1 MSDLENNAQEKGTK
15 KRPYNLREKKEKDAA
30 YRSLIRRELADELY
44 DKILNIVVVQKKY
57 RDADYSAKDLAKELQ
72 TNTRYLSAVVNS
84 RFGMNYSCLLNEYRV
99 KEAQHLLTDKR
110 YADKNVEEISTMV
123 GFANRQSFY
132 AAFYKNVGETPNG
145 YRKRHAEK
153 EAKKNQSIYS
163 RHMKKQLISMVT
175 ALSLLTAC
183 GGNPKTTAEAE
194 KFDYTVEQFA
204 DLQILRYRV
213 PGFEDLSLK
222 QKELVYYLTEAALQG
237 RDILF
242 DQNGK
247 YNLTIRRMLEAVYTG
262 YKGDKNT
269 PDFKAMEVY
278 LKRVWFSNGIHHHYG
293 SEKFVPGFT
302 PEFFRQAVQS
312 VDAATLPLA
321 EGQTVEQLCEEVF
334 PVIFDPTVMP
344 KRVNQA
350 AGEDLVLTSACN
362 YYDGVTQQ
370 EAEDFYNALKNPQDE
385 TPVSYGLNS
394 RLVKED
400 GKIQEKVWKVGGLY
414 GQALEKIVYWLKK
427 AEGVAETPEQK
438 AVIAKLMEFYE
449 TGDLKTF
456 DEYAILWV
464 KDLNSRI
471 DFVNGFTESYGDPLG
486 MKASWESLVNFK
498 DLEATQRTELI
509 SGNAQWFEDHSPVD
523 GQFKKEKVKGVSAKV
538 ITAAILAGDLYPAT
552 AIGINLPNAN
562 WIRSHHGSKSVT
574 IGNITDAYN
583 KAAHGNGF
591 NEEFVYSDAEL
602 QLIDKYADV
611 TDELHTDLHE
621 CLGHGSGKLL
631 PGVDPDALK
640 AYGSTIE
647 EARADLFGLYYV
659 ADPKLVE
666 LGLTPSADAYKAQ
679 YYTYLM
685 NGLMTQLVRIEPGN
699 NVEEAHMRNRQ
710 LIARWV
716 YEKGAAEKV
725 VELVKKDGKTY
736 VVINDYE
743 KVRDLFGR
751 LLAEIQRIKSTGD
764 YAGAHDLVEAYAVK
778 VDPALHAEVL
788 ERYKKLNLAP
798 YKGFVNPK
806 YEVVTDADGTI
817 TDVTVTYDEGY
828 AEQMLRYS
836 KDYSTLS
843 SVNK

>member
-1 MSDLENNAQEKGTK
+1 M
-15 KRPYNLREKKEKDAA
+15 
-30 YRSLIRRELADELY
+30 
-44 DKILNIVVVQKKY
+44 
-57 RDADYSAKDLAKELQ
+57 
-72 TNTRYLSAVVNS
+72 
-84 RFGMNYSCLLNEYRV
+84 
-99 KEAQHLLTDKR
+99 
-110 YADKNVEEISTMV
+110 
-123 GFANRQSFY
+123 
-132 AAFYKNVGETPNG
+132 
-145 YRKRHAEK
+145 
-153 EAKKNQSIYS
+153 
-163 RHMKKQLISMVT
+163 
-175 ALSLLTAC
+175 
-183 GGNPKTTAEAE
+183 
-194 KFDYTVEQFA
+194 
-204 DLQILRYRV
+204 
-213 PGFEDLSLK
+213 
-222 QKELVYYLTEAALQG
+222 VYYLTEAALQG

-836 KDYSTLS
+836 KDYSTLP

>member
-1 MSDLENNAQEKGTK
+1 
-15 KRPYNLREKKEKDAA
+15 
-30 YRSLIRRELADELY
+30 
-44 DKILNIVVVQKKY
+44 
-57 RDADYSAKDLAKELQ
+57 
-72 TNTRYLSAVVNS
+72 
-84 RFGMNYSCLLNEYRV
+84 
-99 KEAQHLLTDKR
+99 
-110 YADKNVEEISTMV
+110 
-123 GFANRQSFY
+123 
-132 AAFYKNVGETPNG
+132 
-145 YRKRHAEK
+145 
-153 EAKKNQSIYS
+153 
-163 RHMKKQLISMVT
+163 MVT

-194 KFDYTVEQFA
+194 KIDYTVEQFA

-725 VELVKKDGKTY
+725 VELVKKDGKTC

-836 KDYSTLS
+836 KDYSTLP

>member
-1 MSDLENNAQEKGTK
+1 MKNHLIISVATAAVLLTGCSGTK
-15 KRPYNLREKKEKDAA
+15 K
-30 YRSLIRRELADELY
+30 
-44 DKILNIVVVQKKY
+44 
-57 RDADYSAKDLAKELQ
+57 
-72 TNTRYLSAVVNS
+72 
-84 RFGMNYSCLLNEYRV
+84 
-99 KEAQHLLTDKR
+99 
-110 YADKNVEEISTMV
+110 
-123 GFANRQSFY
+123 
-132 AAFYKNVGETPNG
+132 
-145 YRKRHAEK
+145 
-153 EAKKNQSIYS
+153 
-163 RHMKKQLISMVT
+163 
-175 ALSLLTAC
+175 
-183 GGNPKTTAEAE
+183 TTAQAD

-222 QKELVYYLTEAALQG
+222 QKELVYYLTEAALEG

-247 YNLTIRRMLEAVYTG
+247 YNLRIRRMLEAIYTN
-262 YKGDKNT
+262 YKGDKNSA
-269 PDFKAMEVY
+269 DFKNMETY

-293 SEKFVPGFT
+293 SEKFVPGFSQD
-302 PEFFRQAVQS
+302 FLKQAVLG
-312 VDAATLPLA
+312 VDPTLLPLA
-321 EGQTVEQLCEEVF
+321 EGQTAEQLCEEIF
-334 PVIFDPTVMP
+334 PVIFDPTIMP

-350 AGEDLVLTSACN
+350 DGEDLVLTSACN
-362 YYDGVTQQ
+362 YYDGVTQA
-370 EAEDFYNALKNPQDE
+370 EAEAFYAKMKDPKDE
-385 TPVSYGLNS
+385 TPISYGLNS
-394 RLVKED
+394 RLVKEN

-414 GQALEKIVYWLKK
+414 TQALEKIVYWLKK
-427 AEGVAETPEQK
+427 AEGVAEDDAQK
-438 AVIAKLMEFYE
+438 VAISKLIEFYE

-471 DFVNGFTESYGDPLG
+471 DVVNGFTESYGDPLG

-498 DLEATQRTELI
+498 DLVATQRTEII
-509 SGNAQWFEDHSPVD
+509 SSNAQWFEDHSPVEA
-523 GQFKKEKVKGVSAKV
+523 QFKKSEVKGVSAKV

-562 WIRSHHGSKSVT
+562 WIRAHHGSKSVT

-591 NEEFVYSDAEL
+591 NEEFVYSDVERE
-602 QLIDKYADV
+602 LIDQYSDL

-666 LGLTPSADAYKAQ
+666 LGLLSSDEAYKAQ

-685 NGLMTQLVRIEPGN
+685 NGLMTQLVRIQPGN
-699 NVEEAHMRNRQ
+699 TVEEAHMRNRQ

-716 YEKGAAEKV
+716 FEKGAADKV

-736 VVINDYE
+736 VVVNDYE
-743 KVRDLFGR
+743 KVRQLFGE

-764 YAGAHDLVEAYAVK
+764 FAAARALVEDYAVK
-778 VDPALHAEVL
+778 VDPVLHAEVL

-806 YEVVTDADGTI
+806 YEAVTDVNGTI
-817 TDVTVTYDEGY
+817 TDVKVSYDEGY

-836 KDYSTLS
+836 KDYSPLP
-843 SVNK
+843 SVNN

>member
-1 MSDLENNAQEKGTK
+1 
-15 KRPYNLREKKEKDAA
+15 
-30 YRSLIRRELADELY
+30 
-44 DKILNIVVVQKKY
+44 
-57 RDADYSAKDLAKELQ
+57 
-72 TNTRYLSAVVNS
+72 
-84 RFGMNYSCLLNEYRV
+84 
-99 KEAQHLLTDKR
+99 
-110 YADKNVEEISTMV
+110 
-123 GFANRQSFY
+123 
-132 AAFYKNVGETPNG
+132 
-145 YRKRHAEK
+145 
-153 EAKKNQSIYS
+153 
-163 RHMKKQLISMVT
+163 MKKQLI
-175 ALSLLTAC
+175 ACAAFALLTAC
-183 GGNPKTTAEAE
+183 SGSKTTTAEAD

-213 PGFEDLSLK
+213 PGFENLSLQ

-247 YNLTIRRMLEAVYTG
+247 YNLRIRRTLEAVYTG

-293 SEKFVPGFT
+293 SEKFVPGFA
-302 PEFFRQAVQS
+302 PEFFKEAMLS
-312 VDAATLPLA
+312 VDASTLPLA
-321 EGQTVEQLCEEVF
+321 EGQTVEQLCDELF
-334 PVIFDPTVMP
+334 PVIFDPAVMP

-362 YYDGVTQQ
+362 YYDGVTQK
-370 EAEDFYNALKNPQDE
+370 EAEDFYNAMKDPKDE

-394 RLVKED
+394 RLVKEN
-400 GKIQEKVWKVGGLY
+400 GKIQEKIWKVGGLY
-414 GQALEKIVYWLKK
+414 GQAIDKIVYWLKK
-427 AEGVAETPEQK
+427 AEGVAENPEQK
-438 AVIAKLMEFYE
+438 AVIAELIKFYE

-464 KDLNSRI
+464 KDLNSLV

-498 DLEATQRTELI
+498 DMEATHRTEVI

-523 GQFKKEKVKGVSAKV
+523 KQFKKDEVKGVSAKV
-538 ITAAILAGDLYPAT
+538 ITAAILAGDLYPTT
-552 AIGINLPNAN
+552 AIGINLPNSN

-602 QLIDKYADV
+602 QLIDKYADL
-611 TDELHTDLHE
+611 TGELHTDLHE

-666 LGLTPSADAYKAQ
+666 LGLTPNEDAYKAE

-710 LIARWV
+710 LITRWV
-716 YEKGAAEKV
+716 FEKGAADKV

-736 VVINDYE
+736 VVVNDYE
-743 KVRDLFGR
+743 KLRELFGE
-751 LLAEIQRIKSTGD
+751 LLSEIQRIKSTGD
-764 YAGAHDLVEAYAVK
+764 YQGAHDLVENYAVK

-806 YEVVTDADGTI
+806 YEAVVDAAGKI
-817 TDVTVTYDEGY
+817 TDVKVTYDEGY

-836 KDYSTLS
+836 KNYSNLPS
-843 SVNK
+843 INN

>member
-1 MSDLENNAQEKGTK
+1 
-15 KRPYNLREKKEKDAA
+15 
-30 YRSLIRRELADELY
+30 
-44 DKILNIVVVQKKY
+44 
-57 RDADYSAKDLAKELQ
+57 
-72 TNTRYLSAVVNS
+72 
-84 RFGMNYSCLLNEYRV
+84 
-99 KEAQHLLTDKR
+99 
-110 YADKNVEEISTMV
+110 
-123 GFANRQSFY
+123 
-132 AAFYKNVGETPNG
+132 
-145 YRKRHAEK
+145 
-153 EAKKNQSIYS
+153 
-163 RHMKKQLISMVT
+163 MKKQLI
-175 ALSLLTAC
+175 ACAAFALLTAC
-183 GGNPKTTAEAE
+183 SGSKTTTAEAD

-213 PGFEDLSLK
+213 PGFENLSLQ

-247 YNLTIRRMLEAVYTG
+247 YNLRIRRTLEAVYTG

-293 SEKFVPGFT
+293 SEKFVPGFA
-302 PEFFRQAVQS
+302 PEFFKEAMLS
-312 VDAATLPLA
+312 VDASTLPLA
-321 EGQTVEQLCEEVF
+321 EGQTAEQLCDELS
-334 PVIFDPTVMP
+334 PVIFDPAVMP

-362 YYDGVTQQ
+362 YYDGVTQK
-370 EAEDFYNALKNPQDE
+370 EAEDFYNAMKDPKDE

-394 RLVKED
+394 RLVKEN
-400 GKIQEKVWKVGGLY
+400 GKIQEKIWKVGGLY
-414 GQALEKIVYWLKK
+414 GQAIDKIVYWLKK
-427 AEGVAETPEQK
+427 AEGVAENPEQK
-438 AVIAKLMEFYE
+438 AVIAELIKFYE
-449 TGDLKTF
+449 NGDLKTF

-464 KDLNSRI
+464 KDLNSLV

-498 DLEATQRTELI
+498 DMEATHRTEII

-523 GQFKKEKVKGVSAKV
+523 KQFKKDEVKGVSAKV

-552 AIGINLPNAN
+552 AIGINLPNSN

-602 QLIDKYADV
+602 QLIDKYADL
-611 TDELHTDLHE
+611 TGELHTDLHE

-666 LGLTPSADAYKAQ
+666 LGLTPNEDAYKAE

-716 YEKGAAEKV
+716 FEKGAADKV

-736 VVINDYE
+736 VVVNDYE
-743 KVRDLFGR
+743 KLRELFGE
-751 LLAEIQRIKSTGD
+751 LLSEIQRIKSTGD
-764 YAGAHDLVEAYAVK
+764 YQGAHDLVENYAVK

-806 YEVVTDADGTI
+806 YEAVVDAAGKI
-817 TDVTVTYDEGY
+817 TDVKVTYDEGY

-836 KDYSTLS
+836 KDYSNLPS
-843 SVNK
+843 INN

>member
-1 MSDLENNAQEKGTK
+1 MA
-15 KRPYNLREKKEKDAA
+15 
-30 YRSLIRRELADELY
+30 
-44 DKILNIVVVQKKY
+44 
-57 RDADYSAKDLAKELQ
+57 
-72 TNTRYLSAVVNS
+72 
-84 RFGMNYSCLLNEYRV
+84 C
-99 KEAQHLLTDKR
+99 
-110 YADKNVEEISTMV
+110 
-123 GFANRQSFY
+123 
-132 AAFYKNVGETPNG
+132 AAF
-145 YRKRHAEK
+145 A
-153 EAKKNQSIYS
+153 
-163 RHMKKQLISMVT
+163 
-175 ALSLLTAC
+175 LLTAC
-183 GGNPKTTAEAE
+183 SGSKTTTAEAD

-213 PGFEDLSLK
+213 PGFENLSLQ

-247 YNLTIRRMLEAVYTG
+247 YNLRIRRTLEAVYTR

-293 SEKFVPGFT
+293 SEKFVPGFA
-302 PEFFRQAVQS
+302 PEFFKEAMLS
-312 VDAATLPLA
+312 VDASTLPLA
-321 EGQTVEQLCEEVF
+321 EGQTAEQLCDELS
-334 PVIFDPTVMP
+334 PVIFDPAVMP

-362 YYDGVTQQ
+362 YYDAVTQK
-370 EAEDFYNALKNPQDE
+370 EAEDFYNAMKDPKDE
-385 TPVSYGLNS
+385 MPVSYGLNS
-394 RLVKED
+394 RLVKEN
-400 GKIQEKVWKVGGLY
+400 GKIQEKIWKVGGLY
-414 GQALEKIVYWLKK
+414 GQAIDKIVYWLKK
-427 AEGVAETPEQK
+427 AEGVAENPEQK
-438 AVIAKLMEFYE
+438 AVIAELIKFYE

-464 KDLNSRI
+464 KDLNSLV

-498 DLEATQRTELI
+498 DMEATHRTEII

-523 GQFKKEKVKGVSAKV
+523 KQFKKDEVKGVSAKV

-552 AIGINLPNAN
+552 AIGINLPNSN

-602 QLIDKYADV
+602 QLIDKYADL
-611 TDELHTDLHE
+611 TGELHTDLHE

-666 LGLTPSADAYKAQ
+666 LGLTPNEDAYKAE

-716 YEKGAAEKV
+716 FEKGAADKV

-736 VVINDYE
+736 VVVNDYE
-743 KVRDLFGR
+743 KLRELFGE
-751 LLAEIQRIKSTGD
+751 LLSEIQRIKSTGD
-764 YAGAHDLVEAYAVK
+764 YQSAHDLVENYAVK

-806 YEVVTDADGTI
+806 YEAVVDAAGKI
-817 TDVTVTYDEGY
+817 TDVKVTYDEGY

-836 KDYSTLS
+836 KDYSNLPS
-843 SVNK
+843 INN

>member
-1 MSDLENNAQEKGTK
+1 
-15 KRPYNLREKKEKDAA
+15 
-30 YRSLIRRELADELY
+30 
-44 DKILNIVVVQKKY
+44 
-57 RDADYSAKDLAKELQ
+57 
-72 TNTRYLSAVVNS
+72 
-84 RFGMNYSCLLNEYRV
+84 
-99 KEAQHLLTDKR
+99 
-110 YADKNVEEISTMV
+110 
-123 GFANRQSFY
+123 
-132 AAFYKNVGETPNG
+132 
-145 YRKRHAEK
+145 
-153 EAKKNQSIYS
+153 
-163 RHMKKQLISMVT
+163 MKKQLI
-175 ALSLLTAC
+175 ACAAFALLTAC
-183 GGNPKTTAEAE
+183 SGSKTTTAEAD

-213 PGFEDLSLK
+213 PGFENLSLQ

-247 YNLTIRRMLEAVYTG
+247 YNLRIRRMLEAVYTG

-293 SEKFVPGFT
+293 SEKFVPGFA
-302 PEFFRQAVQS
+302 PEFFKEAVLS
-312 VDAATLPLA
+312 VDASTLPLA
-321 EGQTVEQLCEEVF
+321 EGQTAEQLCDELS

-362 YYDGVTQQ
+362 YYDGVTQK
-370 EAEDFYNALKNPQDE
+370 EAEDFYNAMKDPKDE

-394 RLVKED
+394 RLVKEN

-414 GQALEKIVYWLKK
+414 GQAIDKIVYWLKK
-427 AEGVAETPEQK
+427 AEGVAENPEQK
-438 AVIAKLMEFYE
+438 AVISELIKFYE

-464 KDLNSRI
+464 KDLNSLV

-498 DLEATQRTELI
+498 DMEATHRTEII

-523 GQFKKEKVKGVSAKV
+523 KQFKKDEVKGVSAKV

-552 AIGINLPNAN
+552 AIGINLPNSN

-602 QLIDKYADV
+602 QLIDKYADL
-611 TDELHTDLHE
+611 TGELHTDLHE

-666 LGLTPSADAYKAQ
+666 LGLTPNADAYKAE

-716 YEKGAAEKV
+716 FEKGAADKV

-736 VVINDYE
+736 VVVNDYE
-743 KVRDLFGR
+743 KLRALFGK
-751 LLAEIQRIKSTGD
+751 LLSEIQRIKSTGD
-764 YAGAHDLVEAYAVK
+764 YQGAHDLVENYAVK

-806 YEVVTDADGTI
+806 YEAVVDAAGKI
-817 TDVTVTYDEGY
+817 TDVKVTYDEGY

-836 KDYSTLS
+836 KDYSNLPS
-843 SVNK
+843 INN

>member
-1 MSDLENNAQEKGTK
+1 MKNHLIISVATAAVLLTGCSGTK
-15 KRPYNLREKKEKDAA
+15 K
-30 YRSLIRRELADELY
+30 
-44 DKILNIVVVQKKY
+44 
-57 RDADYSAKDLAKELQ
+57 
-72 TNTRYLSAVVNS
+72 
-84 RFGMNYSCLLNEYRV
+84 
-99 KEAQHLLTDKR
+99 
-110 YADKNVEEISTMV
+110 
-123 GFANRQSFY
+123 
-132 AAFYKNVGETPNG
+132 
-145 YRKRHAEK
+145 
-153 EAKKNQSIYS
+153 
-163 RHMKKQLISMVT
+163 
-175 ALSLLTAC
+175 
-183 GGNPKTTAEAE
+183 TTAQAD

-222 QKELVYYLTEAALQG
+222 QKELVYYLTEAALEG

-247 YNLTIRRMLEAVYTG
+247 YNLRIRRMLEAIYTN
-262 YKGDKNT
+262 YKGDKNSA
-269 PDFKAMEVY
+269 DFKNMETY

-293 SEKFVPGFT
+293 SEKFVPGFSQD
-302 PEFFRQAVQS
+302 FLKQAVLG
-312 VDAATLPLA
+312 VDPTLLPLA
-321 EGQTVEQLCEEVF
+321 EGQTAEQLCEEIF
-334 PVIFDPTVMP
+334 PVIFDPTIMP

-350 AGEDLVLTSACN
+350 DGEDLVLTSACN
-362 YYDGVTQQ
+362 YYDGVTQA
-370 EAEDFYNALKNPQDE
+370 EAEAFYAKMKDPKDE

-394 RLVKED
+394 RLVKEN

-414 GQALEKIVYWLKK
+414 TQALEKIVYWLKK
-427 AEGVAETPEQK
+427 AEGVAEDDAQK
-438 AVIAKLMEFYE
+438 AAISKLIEFYE

-471 DFVNGFTESYGDPLG
+471 DVVNGFTESYGDPLG

-498 DLEATQRTELI
+498 DLAATQRTEII
-509 SGNAQWFEDHSPVD
+509 SSNAQWFEDHSPVEA
-523 GQFKKEKVKGVSAKV
+523 QFKKSEVKGVSAKV
-538 ITAAILAGDLYPAT
+538 ITAAILAGYLYPAT

-562 WIRSHHGSKSVT
+562 WIRAHHGSKSVT

-591 NEEFVYSDAEL
+591 NEEFVYSDAERE
-602 QLIDKYADV
+602 LIDQYSDL

-666 LGLTPSADAYKAQ
+666 LGLLSSDEAYKAQ

-685 NGLMTQLVRIEPGN
+685 NGLMTQLVRIQPGN
-699 NVEEAHMRNRQ
+699 TVEEAHMRNRQ

-716 YEKGAAEKV
+716 FEKGAADKV

-736 VVINDYE
+736 VVVNDYE
-743 KVRDLFGR
+743 KVRQLFGK

-764 YAGAHDLVEAYAVK
+764 FAAARALVEDYAVK
-778 VDPALHAEVL
+778 VDPVLHAEVL

-806 YEVVTDADGTI
+806 YEAVTDANGTI
-817 TDVTVTYDEGY
+817 TDVKVSYDEGY

-836 KDYSTLS
+836 KDYSPLP
-843 SVNK
+843 SVNN

>member
-1 MSDLENNAQEKGTK
+1 
-15 KRPYNLREKKEKDAA
+15 
-30 YRSLIRRELADELY
+30 
-44 DKILNIVVVQKKY
+44 
-57 RDADYSAKDLAKELQ
+57 
-72 TNTRYLSAVVNS
+72 
-84 RFGMNYSCLLNEYRV
+84 
-99 KEAQHLLTDKR
+99 
-110 YADKNVEEISTMV
+110 
-123 GFANRQSFY
+123 
-132 AAFYKNVGETPNG
+132 
-145 YRKRHAEK
+145 
-153 EAKKNQSIYS
+153 
-163 RHMKKQLISMVT
+163 MVT

-194 KFDYTVEQFA
+194 KIDYTVEQFA

-427 AEGVAETPEQK
+427 AKGVAETPEQK

-836 KDYSTLS
+836 KDYSTLP

>member
-1 MSDLENNAQEKGTK
+1 
-15 KRPYNLREKKEKDAA
+15 
-30 YRSLIRRELADELY
+30 
-44 DKILNIVVVQKKY
+44 
-57 RDADYSAKDLAKELQ
+57 
-72 TNTRYLSAVVNS
+72 
-84 RFGMNYSCLLNEYRV
+84 
-99 KEAQHLLTDKR
+99 
-110 YADKNVEEISTMV
+110 
-123 GFANRQSFY
+123 
-132 AAFYKNVGETPNG
+132 
-145 YRKRHAEK
+145 
-153 EAKKNQSIYS
+153 
-163 RHMKKQLISMVT
+163 MVT

-262 YKGDKNT
+262 YNGDKNT

-334 PVIFDPTVMP
+334 PVIFDPKVMP

-438 AVIAKLMEFYE
+438 AVIAKLMDFYE

-498 DLEATQRTELI
+498 DLEATRRTELI

-562 WIRSHHGSKSVT
+562 WIRSQHGSKSVT

-716 YEKGAAEKV
+716 YENGAAEKV

-778 VDPALHAEVL
+778 VDPALYAEVL

-806 YEVVTDADGTI
+806 YEAVTDANGTI

-836 KDYSTLS
+836 KDYSTLP

>member
-1 MSDLENNAQEKGTK
+1 
-15 KRPYNLREKKEKDAA
+15 
-30 YRSLIRRELADELY
+30 
-44 DKILNIVVVQKKY
+44 
-57 RDADYSAKDLAKELQ
+57 
-72 TNTRYLSAVVNS
+72 
-84 RFGMNYSCLLNEYRV
+84 
-99 KEAQHLLTDKR
+99 
-110 YADKNVEEISTMV
+110 
-123 GFANRQSFY
+123 
-132 AAFYKNVGETPNG
+132 
-145 YRKRHAEK
+145 
-153 EAKKNQSIYS
+153 
-163 RHMKKQLISMVT
+163 MKKQLI
-175 ALSLLTAC
+175 ACAAFALLTAC
-183 GGNPKTTAEAE
+183 SGSKTTTAEAD

-213 PGFEDLSLK
+213 PGFENLSLQ

-247 YNLTIRRMLEAVYTG
+247 YNLRIRRTLEAVYTG

-293 SEKFVPGFT
+293 SEKFVPGFA
-302 PEFFRQAVQS
+302 PEFFKEAMLS
-312 VDAATLPLA
+312 VDASTLPLA
-321 EGQTVEQLCEEVF
+321 EGQTAEQLCDELS
-334 PVIFDPTVMP
+334 PVIFDPAVMP

-362 YYDGVTQQ
+362 YYDGVTQK
-370 EAEDFYNALKNPQDE
+370 EAEDFYNAMKDPKDE

-394 RLVKED
+394 RLVKEN
-400 GKIQEKVWKVGGLY
+400 GKIQEKIWKVGGLY
-414 GQALEKIVYWLKK
+414 GQAIDKIVYWLKK
-427 AEGVAETPEQK
+427 AEGVAENPEQK
-438 AVIAKLMEFYE
+438 AVIAELIKFYE

-464 KDLNSRI
+464 KDLNSLV

-498 DLEATQRTELI
+498 DMEATHRTEII

-523 GQFKKEKVKGVSAKV
+523 KQFKKDEVKGVSAKV

-552 AIGINLPNAN
+552 AIGINLPNSN

-602 QLIDKYADV
+602 QLIDKYADL
-611 TDELHTDLHE
+611 TGELHTDLHE

-631 PGVDPDALK
+631 PGVDSDALK

-659 ADPKLVE
+659 ADSKLVE
-666 LGLTPSADAYKAQ
+666 LGLTPNADAYKAE

-716 YEKGAAEKV
+716 FEKGAADKV

-736 VVINDYE
+736 VVVNDYE
-743 KVRDLFGR
+743 KLRELFGE
-751 LLAEIQRIKSTGD
+751 LLSEIQRIKSTGD
-764 YAGAHDLVEAYAVK
+764 YQGAHDLVENYAVK

-806 YEVVTDADGTI
+806 YEAVVDAAGKI
-817 TDVTVTYDEGY
+817 TDVKVTYDEGY

-836 KDYSTLS
+836 KDYSNLPS
-843 SVNK
+843 INN